1 MTNDLT
7 LRMFMVTLVTL
18 VTIDN
23 NWKQM
28 YNKGLVKSI
37 MVQQYNG
44 AFRSV
49 IVNEEMTI
57 EK

>member
-7 LRMFMVTLVTL
+7 LRMFMVTLVM
-18 VTIDN
+18 IDN

-28 YNKGLVKSI
+28 YKGLVKSI

>member
-7 LRMFMVTLVTL
+7 LRMFMVTL

-44 AFRSV
+44 TFRSA
-49 IVNEEMTI
+49 IANEEMTI